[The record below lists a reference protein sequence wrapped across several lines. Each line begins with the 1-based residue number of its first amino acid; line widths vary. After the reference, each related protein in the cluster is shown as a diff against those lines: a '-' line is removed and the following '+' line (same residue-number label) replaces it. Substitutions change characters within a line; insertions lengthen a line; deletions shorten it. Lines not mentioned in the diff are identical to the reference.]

1 MRIKPI
7 LLLSH
12 SMPRKWLKKRIA
24 DLAESQVIP
33 SKRRC
38 RGSIG
43 FSPDITNANSTYSAH
58 KCLYITW
65 ADDAKPA
72 LNNVMILLHLKI
84 LKAAAIV
91 SSRRWFNIIDRQ
103 CAMSVMVVVGQLRPP
118 WGGSRPTS
126 LQFTLY
132 TMCTVLISNCTLR
145 NQIV

>member
-1 MRIKPI
+1 MA
-7 LLLSH
+7 
-12 SMPRKWLKKRIA
+12 KKKNCRP
-24 DLAESQVIP
+24 LAESQVIP
-33 SKRRC
+33 NRRRC
-38 RGSIG
+38 RGCIG
-43 FSPDITNANSTYSAH
+43 FSLDIANANSTYSAH
-58 KCLYITW
+58 ICLYNTW

-72 LNNVMILLHLKI
+72 LNNVKILVQLKI
-84 LKAAAIV
+84 LKAAKVI
-91 SSRRWFNIIDRQ
+91 SGGWFNIIDRQ